1 MRYLLLTILLC
12 STQLSFGQF
21 QKVINQSVDIVD
33 ATKVEVN
40 LEGNISYQEWE
51 GMFLLV
57 ETKVVIENCNE
68 NIFRTFVKS
77 GRYLID
83 ANVNGDVL
91 GKVVSSKLGQ
101 TVEEVHFKI
110 YYPKGFKDSSGHLL
124 VSTIEH
130 EQIPGIN

>member
-1 MRYLLLTILLC
+1 
-12 STQLSFGQF
+12 
-21 QKVINQSVDIVD
+21 
-33 ATKVEVN
+33 
-40 LEGNISYQEWE
+40 
-51 GMFLLV
+51 
-57 ETKVVIENCNE
+57 
-68 NIFRTFVKS
+68 VKS

-83 ANVNGDVL
+83 ANVNGDVVQLTSHKDL